1 MSRRTYSD
9 EEKAAVYV
17 AWITNDRVMKRTA
30 RSTGIPEGTLRKWI
44 IEWNENGPPNEQAEL
59 IGELAGEFVEAATT
73 VRDEALTFLRA
84 KLPRAK
90 VSELVATVGMLT
102 DKVNM
107 ARGLAT
113 SRTEHVTA
121 LPPAEEVAQVLGTA
135 LQQALQAAQ
144 ARDGDIIDVEVV
156 ETPALPAAK

>member
-9 EEKAAVYV
+9 EEKAAAYV
-17 AWITNDRVMKRTA
+17 AWVTNDKVMKRTA

-44 IEWNENGPPNEQAEL
+44 ADWEEHGPPDTQVEI

-73 VRDEALTFLRA
+73 VRDEALGILRA

-90 VSELVATVGMLT
+90 VSELVAAVGMLT
-102 DKVNM
+102 DKINM

-113 SRTEHVTA
+113 SRTEHVAT
-121 LPPAEEVAQVLGTA
+121 LPPAEEVAKVLGTA

-144 ARDGDIIDVEVV
+144 ERDNDIVDVEV
-156 ETPALPAAK
+156 TALPAAK